1 MTYWAYEGSAIAARI
16 PTIATVIRSSNSVNP
31 HHRRQA
37 ARPASLRELG
47 SSGSA
52 GRGLRLASL
61 LRGRQA
67 PCTHCA
73 PCCWIEPLH
82 IVATPRA
89 NCFGSDLETEGAGA
103 GPVIHP
109 TQQRK
114 SRWQPRYP

>member
-1 MTYWAYEGSAIAARI
+1 MNCFAWVRFARMTYWAYEGSAIAARI
-16 PTIATVIRSSNSVNP
+16 PTIATVTRSSNSVNP

-52 GRGLRLASL
+52 DRGLRLASL

-73 PCCWIEPLH
+73 PRCLEPLH

-89 NCFGSDLETEGAGA
+89 NCFGSDLETEGPALG
-103 GPVIHP
+103 
-109 TQQRK
+109 R
-114 SRWQPRYP
+114 